1 MTESTESLACLDLG
15 SRSHCDPSLPLY
27 PLRPL
32 CPPNLFATLSAPL
45 PSLSPYPLPP
55 LPPYLLCRSQA
66 EPRGSAGDV
75 PAGRVSAWRQTLKG
89 AAPSRAK
96 WEGRRYEPK
105 LCLLHCRCNDD
116 PALCETSYSPLLL
129 HLCLPDASM
138 HDMQVS
144 VVVWG
149 FILRLHTLA
158 GRNERCGDGE
168 LRWGWAHD
176 GCLAVCVGSVGV

>member
-89 AAPSRAK
+89 AAPSWAK
-96 WEGRRYEPK
+96 WAGKRYEPK

-116 PALCETSYSPLLL
+116 PALCETSYSLLL
-129 HLCLPDASM
+129 LRLCLSDACMTRRYPS
-138 HDMQVS
+138 S
-144 VVVWG
+144 
-149 FILRLHTLA
+149 
-158 GRNERCGDGE
+158 CGDSYLDYTLWQGVTNAAVTANS
-168 LRWGWAHD
+168 GGAWADD
-176 GCLAVCVGSVGV
+176 GCLVACG